1 MKAFGALQFALFSL
15 SFITPALAAP
25 RSLQSRQQLAQVVT
39 QCTEPNTVA
48 LTFDD
53 GPYDYILELAKTLE
67 DAGGKGTFFFNGDN
81 WNCIYNYQDQI
92 KEVHARG
99 HQLANHAWKHV
110 DLTQQSWDQLHDLFW
125 KVEQALQRIVGVTP
139 AMARPPFG
147 NYNDLV
153 RQVAA
158 ARGQTIVN
166 WDYDTQDAA
175 AVMPSPDERVEN
187 YRKLIEQHP
196 STILALNHEVKKE
209 TVQIVMPKVVNML
222 KDAGYRMVT
231 VAECLGMQPYQKI
244 ESPQTPDASW
254 TC

>member
-1 MKAFGALQFALFSL
+1 
-15 SFITPALAAP
+15 
-25 RSLQSRQQLAQVVT
+25 
-39 QCTEPNTVA
+39 
-48 LTFDD
+48 
-53 GPYDYILELAKTLE
+53 
-67 DAGGKGTFFFNGDN
+67 
-81 WNCIYNYQDQI
+81 
-92 KEVHARG
+92 
-99 HQLANHAWKHV
+99 
-110 DLTQQSWDQLHDLFW
+110 HDLFW
-125 KVEQALQRIVGVTP
+125 KVEQALERIVGVTP

-158 ARGQTIVN
+158 ARGQTLVN

-196 STILALNHEVKKE
+196 STILALNHEVKQE

-244 ESPQTPDASW
+244 ENPQTPDVRPSPSFLATLAEGFHDRRAGSVSLSASTLGYRFRVNAW
-254 TC
+254 SDFSNTYTPYYY